1 MSLVEQTARPLGANQ
16 AEPIPRLNRFG
27 WQANICALGSIMA
40 CFSQPLL
47 VTVVGVLGLP
57 ITGIT
62 SHLQAVLMW
71 ALALLALIGLGR
83 DHKAHRNNKP
93 IVVGVV
99 SLAIIVGTLYVHYHW
114 AILTLAYLLLISAV
128 FMNQTAM
135 LSGLYDRVQR
145 QARELADWNETL
157 TQRVAEQVARIEKLD
172 RLRRFLSPQVAELI
186 INAGEDTMLASHRRD
201 VAALFCDLRGF
212 TSFSERIEPEEAMEI
227 LRTYHLELDRLI
239 NKHNGMIDHRAG
251 DGVLVIFNDPVPCEK
266 PMETTLQLALE
277 MRARVRELG
286 QDWKTRGYDLG
297 FGIGIASGFATL
309 GVIGAEG
316 RFDYTANGNVINL
329 ACRLCDA
336 ALNDQILL
344 SQRAHAEI
352 EHLVNSEPLPPL
364 ELKGLRRPVQA
375 FNVLSARAES

>member
-1 MSLVEQTARPLGANQ
+1 MNQ

-135 LSGLYDRVQR
+135 LSGLYNRVQM
-145 QARELADWNETL
+145 QARELADWNDTL
-157 TQRVAEQVARIEKLD
+157 TQRVEEQVARIEKLD

-186 INAGEDTMLASHRRD
+186 INAGEENILASHRRD
-201 VAALFCDLRGF
+201 VTALFCDLRGF
-212 TSFSERIEPEEAMEI
+212 TSFSEQVEPEVAMEV
-227 LRTYHLELDRLI
+227 LRHYHLKLDRLI
-239 NKHNGMIDHRAG
+239 NKYNGMIDHRAG
-251 DGVLVIFNDPVPCEK
+251 DGVLVIFNDPVPCDAPTEA
-266 PMETTLQLALE
+266 TLQLALE
-277 MRARVRELG
+277 MRTRIRELA

-297 FGIGIASGFATL
+297 FGIGIASGYATL

-329 ACRLCDA
+329 ASRLCDA
-336 ALNDQILL
+336 AQDDQILL
-344 SQRAHAEI
+344 SQRAHADI
-352 EHLVNSEPLPPL
+352 EHLVVSEPLPPL
-364 ELKGLRRPVQA
+364 DLKGIQRPVAA
-375 FNVLSARAES
+375 FNIVSERPQA

>member
-1 MSLVEQTARPLGANQ
+1 MSLVEQTARPPNANQ

-135 LSGLYDRVQR
+135 LSGLYNRVQM
-145 QARELADWNETL
+145 QARELADWNDTL
-157 TQRVAEQVARIEKLD
+157 TQRVEEQVARIEKLD

-186 INAGEDTMLASHRRD
+186 INAGEENILASHRRD
-201 VAALFCDLRGF
+201 VTALFCDLRGF
-212 TSFSERIEPEEAMEI
+212 TSFSEQVEPEVAMEI
-227 LRTYHLELDRLI
+227 LRHYHLKLDRLI
-239 NKHNGMIDHRAG
+239 NKYNGMIDHRAG
-251 DGVLVIFNDPVPCEK
+251 DGVLVIFNDPVPCDAPTEA
-266 PMETTLQLALE
+266 TLQLALE
-277 MRARVRELG
+277 MRTRIRELA

-297 FGIGIASGFATL
+297 FGIGIASGYATL

-329 ACRLCDA
+329 ASRLCDA
-336 ALNDQILL
+336 AQDDQILL
-344 SQRAHAEI
+344 SQRAHADI
-352 EHLVNSEPLPPL
+352 EHLVVSEPLPPL
-364 ELKGLRRPVQA
+364 DLKGIQRPVAA
-375 FNVLSARAES
+375 FNIVSERPQA

>member
-1 MSLVEQTARPLGANQ
+1 MSLVEQKARPLGANQ

-135 LSGLYDRVQR
+135 LSGLYNRVQM
-145 QARELADWNETL
+145 QARELADWNDTL
-157 TQRVAEQVARIEKLD
+157 TQRVEEQVARIEKLD

-186 INAGEDTMLASHRRD
+186 INAGEENILASHRRD
-201 VAALFCDLRGF
+201 VTALFCDLRRF
-212 TSFSERIEPEEAMEI
+212 TSFSEQVEPEVAMEV
-227 LRTYHLELDRLI
+227 LRHYHLKLDRLI
-239 NKHNGMIDHRAG
+239 NKYNGMIDHRAG
-251 DGVLVIFNDPVPCEK
+251 DGVLVIFNDPVPCDAPTEA
-266 PMETTLQLALE
+266 TLQLALE
-277 MRARVRELG
+277 MRTRIRELA

-297 FGIGIASGFATL
+297 FGIGIASGYATL

-329 ACRLCDA
+329 ASRLCDA
-336 ALNDQILL
+336 AQDDQILL
-344 SQRAHAEI
+344 SQRAHADI
-352 EHLVNSEPLPPL
+352 EHLVVSEPLPPL
-364 ELKGLRRPVQA
+364 DLKGIQRPVAA
-375 FNVLSARAES
+375 FNIVSERPQA

>member
-1 MSLVEQTARPLGANQ
+1 MSLVEQTARPPNANQ

-71 ALALLALIGLGR
+71 VLALLALIGLGR

-135 LSGLYDRVQR
+135 LSGLYNRVQM
-145 QARELADWNETL
+145 QARELADWNDTL

-186 INAGEDTMLASHRRD
+186 INAGEENILASHRRD
-201 VAALFCDLRGF
+201 VTALFCDLRGF
-212 TSFSERIEPEEAMEI
+212 TSFSEQVEPEVAMEV
-227 LRTYHLELDRLI
+227 LRHYHLKLDRLI
-239 NKHNGMIDHRAG
+239 NKYNGMIDHRAG
-251 DGVLVIFNDPVPCEK
+251 DGVLVIFNDPVPCDAPTEA
-266 PMETTLQLALE
+266 TLQLALE
-277 MRARVRELG
+277 MRTRIRELA

-297 FGIGIASGFATL
+297 FGIGIASGYATL

-329 ACRLCDA
+329 ASRLCDA
-336 ALNDQILL
+336 AQDDQILL
-344 SQRAHAEI
+344 SQRAHADI
-352 EHLVNSEPLPPL
+352 EHLVVSEPLPPL
-364 ELKGLRRPVQA
+364 DLKGIQRPVAA
-375 FNVLSARAES
+375 FNIVSERPQA

>member
-1 MSLVEQTARPLGANQ
+1 MSLVEQTARPPDMNQ

-135 LSGLYDRVQR
+135 LSGLYNRVQM
-145 QARELADWNETL
+145 QARELADWNDTL
-157 TQRVAEQVARIEKLD
+157 TQRVEEQVARIEKLD

-186 INAGEDTMLASHRRD
+186 INAGEENILASHRRD
-201 VAALFCDLRGF
+201 VTALFCDLRGF
-212 TSFSERIEPEEAMEI
+212 TSFSEQVEPEVAMEV
-227 LRTYHLELDRLI
+227 LRHYHLKLDRLI
-239 NKHNGMIDHRAG
+239 NKYNGMIDHRAG
-251 DGVLVIFNDPVPCEK
+251 DGVLVIFNDPVPCDAPTEA
-266 PMETTLQLALE
+266 TLQLALE
-277 MRARVRELG
+277 MRTRIRELA

-297 FGIGIASGFATL
+297 FGIGIASGYATL

-329 ACRLCDA
+329 ASRLCDA
-336 ALNDQILL
+336 AQDDQILL
-344 SQRAHAEI
+344 SQRAHADI
-352 EHLVNSEPLPPL
+352 EHLVVSEPLPPL
-364 ELKGLRRPVQA
+364 DLKGIQRPVAA
-375 FNVLSARAES
+375 FNIVSERPQA

>member
-1 MSLVEQTARPLGANQ
+1 
-16 AEPIPRLNRFG
+16 
-27 WQANICALGSIMA
+27 
-40 CFSQPLL
+40 
-47 VTVVGVLGLP
+47 
-57 ITGIT
+57 
-62 SHLQAVLMW
+62 MW